1 MIGAADALPGTP
13 FLLAQEGAQPPPAGE
28 YVEPFERGVVPT
40 EDSAHEK
47 SRAASPPC
55 AASSALPALRWL
67 APFIAHPPYRP
78 PSLARVHAAPSAR
91 GPSLSGA
98 GRSGAA
104 RAPILPG
111 SHTPRGSLRFLRLA
125 VRTSRAQPRYGP
137 ERRFR
142 SRLNAPGGSCH
153 PGFVMNEPTRRA
165 MPPKRVR
172 HLRLLRTR
180 LATQSDCAEKAIS

>member
-1 MIGAADALPGTP
+1 MIGAADARPGTL
-13 FLLAQEGAQPPPAGE
+13 FLLAQEGVQPPPAGE

-78 PSLARVHAAPSAR
+78 PSLARVYAAPSAR

-111 SHTPRGSLRFLRLA
+111 SHTPRGSLRFSSISPSEHPAPNPVMGPSVVFA
-125 VRTSRAQPRYGP
+125 VAS
-137 ERRFR
+137 
-142 SRLNAPGGSCH
+142 
-153 PGFVMNEPTRRA
+153 TRPA
-165 MPPKRVR
+165 G
-172 HLRLLRTR
+172 
-180 LATQSDCAEKAIS
+180 LATQASS

>member
-1 MIGAADALPGTP
+1 MIGAADALPGTL

-47 SRAASPPC
+47 SHAASPPC

-78 PSLARVHAAPSAR
+78 PSLARVYAAHPRAVR
-91 GPSLSGA
+91 PLRAA
-98 GRSGAA
+98 GRSAAA

-111 SHTPRGSLRFLRLA
+111 SHTPRGSLRSLRLA

-142 SRLNAPGGSCH
+142 SRLDAPGRSCH
-153 PGFVMNEPTRRA
+153 PGLV
-165 MPPKRVR
+165 
-172 HLRLLRTR
+172 
-180 LATQSDCAEKAIS
+180 